1 MGSSLTNLSVLVS
14 SLSFYAYA
22 ASYFLSPHMKSE
34 FKRFNLEKIG
44 LLTVVLQILGA
55 TGLLVGLF
63 YKPILSLAAL
73 GLSLLMLSGLIVR
86 IRVKD
91 GLLVSLPA
99 LFFLLLNAYI
109 LAESLGWGSAV
120 GSGSSPNDLIPRT
133 SIGG

>member
-1 MGSSLTNLSVLVS
+1 
-14 SLSFYAYA
+14 
-22 ASYFLSPHMKSE
+22 MKSE

-44 LLTVVLQILGA
+44 LLTVVLQIFGA

-63 YKPILSLAAL
+63 FKPILILAAL

-99 LFFLLLNAYI
+99 LFFLLLNAFI
-109 LAESLGWGSAV
+109 LAESLGWGDPA
-120 GSGSSPNDLIPRT
+120 
-133 SIGG
+133 

>member
-1 MGSSLTNLSVLVS
+1 
-14 SLSFYAYA
+14 
-22 ASYFLSPHMKSE
+22 MKSE

-63 YKPILSLAAL
+63 FKPILSLASL

-86 IRVKD
+86 ISVND

-99 LFFLLLNAYI
+99 LFFLLLNLYLFAD
-109 LAESLGWGSAV
+109 SLGWGHLV
-120 GSGSSPNDLIPRT
+120 
-133 SIGG
+133 

>member
-1 MGSSLTNLSVLVS
+1 
-14 SLSFYAYA
+14 
-22 ASYFLSPHMKSE
+22 MKSE

-44 LLTVVLQILGA
+44 LLTVVLQIFGA

-63 YKPILSLAAL
+63 FKPILILAAL

-109 LAESLGWGSAV
+109 LAESLGWGDPA
-120 GSGSSPNDLIPRT
+120 
-133 SIGG
+133 

>member
-1 MGSSLTNLSVLVS
+1 MISSLANLSVLVS

-63 YKPILSLAAL
+63 FNPILSLASL
-73 GLSLLMLSGLIVR
+73 GLSLLMLCGLIVR
-86 IRVKD
+86 IRV
-91 GLLVSLPA
+91 A
-99 LFFLLLNAYI
+99 IWF
-109 LAESLGWGSAV
+109 
-120 GSGSSPNDLIPRT
+120 
-133 SIGG
+133 

>member
-1 MGSSLTNLSVLVS
+1 MTNLSVLVS

-44 LLTVVLQILGA
+44 LLTVILQILGA

-63 YKPILSLAAL
+63 FNPVLILASL

-86 IRVKD
+86 IKVKD

-99 LFFLLLNAYI
+99 LFFLLLNLYI
-109 LAESLGWGSAV
+109 FAESLGWGSPA
-120 GSGSSPNDLIPRT
+120 
-133 SIGG
+133 

>member
-1 MGSSLTNLSVLVS
+1 
-14 SLSFYAYA
+14 
-22 ASYFLSPHMKSE
+22 MKSE

-44 LLTVVLQILGA
+44 HLTVVLQIFGA

-63 YKPILSLAAL
+63 FKPILILAAL

-99 LFFLLLNAYI
+99 LFFLLLNAFI
-109 LAESLGWGSAV
+109 LAESLGWGDPA
-120 GSGSSPNDLIPRT
+120 
-133 SIGG
+133 

>member
-1 MGSSLTNLSVLVS
+1 MANLSVLVS

-63 YKPILSLAAL
+63 FNPILSLASL
-73 GLSLLMLSGLIVR
+73 GLSLLMLCGLIVR

-99 LFFLLLNAYI
+99 LFFLLLNLYI
-109 LAESLGWGSAV
+109 LAESLGWGGPALPPV
-120 GSGSSPNDLIPRT
+120 KKPR
-133 SIGG
+133 

>member
-1 MGSSLTNLSVLVS
+1 MSSSLTNLSVLVS

-63 YKPILSLAAL
+63 FKPILSLAAL

-99 LFFLLLNAYI
+99 LFFLLLNAFI
-109 LAESLGWGSAV
+109 LAESLGWGDPA
-120 GSGSSPNDLIPRT
+120 
-133 SIGG
+133 

>member
-1 MGSSLTNLSVLVS
+1 MSASLTNVGILVS

-63 YKPILSLAAL
+63 FKPILSLASL

-86 IRVKD
+86 ISVND

-99 LFFLLLNAYI
+99 LFFLLLNLYLFAD
-109 LAESLGWGSAV
+109 SLGWGHL
-120 GSGSSPNDLIPRT
+120 G
-133 SIGG
+133 

>member
-1 MGSSLTNLSVLVS
+1 
-14 SLSFYAYA
+14 
-22 ASYFLSPHMKSE
+22 MKSE

-63 YKPILSLAAL
+63 FNSILSLASL

-99 LFFLLLNAYI
+99 LFFLLLNAFI
-109 LAESLGWGSAV
+109 LAESLGWGDPA
-120 GSGSSPNDLIPRT
+120 
-133 SIGG
+133 